1 MIPYRKLIRLA
12 AVTVLLACVSAAPLL
27 AQRGSANFTRFVAL
41 GDSLSA
47 GYAND
52 SLLVTHQQFSP
63 AAIIARQAGANDFQ
77 IPSISEPGIPAEL
90 VLTSLV
96 PVTIVRKSNQ
106 NGVPTNLQ
114 LPRPYNNLSIPGAR
128 VNNLLTNTGAQT
140 STNPFYQI
148 ILRGLGTAVQQTL
161 AQQPTFISVWIG
173 NNDVLGAVIA
183 GTPLALTPIDAFT
196 RDYNLLLDALVAG
209 APNAGIITANVPD
222 VTAIPYISTIP
233 AFLVNPQTSQPV
245 LGPDGR
251 PIFLVGEL
259 GDGRVGILPQG
270 TLIATP
276 ASSLIA
282 TGFGIPEALRPA
294 FPNLPNVGRP
304 LPDQVV
310 LTPNEITPI
319 RERQQQVNAA
329 IEAAAAARNIPVVDI
344 EAIFREYRAGRNFA
358 GVVLTTAFL
367 TGGLFSYDG
376 IHPTDLGYT
385 LVANEFIDVINQSW
399 GTRIRRASIAPF
411 FANNAPTS
419 ASGIVDPV
427 SAQYKFDPAFTE
439 NLENILELRKETEVP
454 EPVAIRSRGRN

>member
-1 MIPYRKLIRLA
+1 MTPYRKLIRLA
-12 AVTVLLACVSAAPLL
+12 AVTLLLSCVSAAPLL
-27 AQRGSANFTRFVAL
+27 AQRGNANFTRFVAL

-47 GYAND
+47 GYASD
-52 SLLVTHQQFSP
+52 SLLFTHQQFSP

-77 IPSISEPGIPAEL
+77 IPAISEPGIPAEL

-128 VNNLLTNTGAQT
+128 VNNLLTNTGAET

-148 ILRGLGTAVQQTL
+148 ILRGLGTSVQQAL
-161 AQQPTFISVWIG
+161 VQQPTFISVWIG

-196 RDYNLLLDALVAG
+196 RDYNLLLDALVQG

-222 VTAIPYISTIP
+222 VTSIPYISTVP
-233 AFLVNPQTSQPV
+233 PFLVNPQTSQPV

-282 TGFGIPEALRPA
+282 TGFGIPEPLRPN

-344 EAIFREYRAGRNFA
+344 ETIFQEYRAGRNFA
-358 GVVLTTAFL
+358 GVVLNTAFL

-399 GTRIRRASIAPF
+399 GTRIRRASILPF
-411 FANNAPTS
+411 FANNAPTN

-439 NLENILELRKETEVP
+439 NLENILELRKETAVP
-454 EPVAIRSRGRN
+454 VVIRSRSRN